1 MLPDHEVTRK
11 PGSASGGLSGTQ
23 LHSNIEPWGR
33 GKQDIQEKAAIPI
46 QTPLKVRALQA
57 LDGRPRGRGRR
68 AWKPRGAWAV
78 SSRVRTED
86 RQKVLRLGAPAQRLI
101 RDKARNMDHKSP

>member
-11 PGSASGGLSGTQ
+11 PGSASGVLSGAQ
-23 LHSNIEPWGR
+23 LYSNIEPWGR

-57 LDGRPRGRGRR
+57 LDGRPWGRGRR
-68 AWKPRGAWAV
+68 AWKPRGTWAA
-78 SSRVRTED
+78 SSRVCTG
-86 RQKVLRLGAPAQRLI
+86 RQT
-101 RDKARNMDHKSP
+101 KSPQAWGPSTKTDPGQSPEHGP